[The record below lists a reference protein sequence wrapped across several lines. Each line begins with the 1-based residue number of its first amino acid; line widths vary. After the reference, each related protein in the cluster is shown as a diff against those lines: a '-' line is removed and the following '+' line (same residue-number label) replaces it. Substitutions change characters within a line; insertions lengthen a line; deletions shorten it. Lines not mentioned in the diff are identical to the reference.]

1 MLKLSQNHLVLVSG
15 ENPAEASQASNRDFV
30 KNRTLVLCDD
40 QDRQGMGNK
49 KESKPKF
56 LPIEPD
62 LGK

>member
-1 MLKLSQNHLVLVSG
+1 MLVSG
-15 ENPAEASQASNRDFV
+15 ENPAEASQASNRHFV